1 MKKTFILIAM
11 LLTAVFAF
19 SEEYKVVSVSGQAYF
34 KEKDEWKKLEPEMVL
49 EEDTVIKTSLNT
61 ELVLS
66 YSNQTV
72 KIPSAKN
79 DTVSALVEDVISSK
93 STKIKKTGEIKKSK
107 VDISETKKKKRISTA
122 AERADPQNEDLELE
136 DDEEYVE
143 ITEQDLKDLKTLEE
157 MDNADSN

>member
-1 MKKTFILIAM
+1 MKKIFTLFVL

-61 ELVLS
+61 EIVLS
-66 YSNQTV
+66 YNNQTV

-79 DTVSALVEDVISSK
+79 DITKNLVQDALSSK

-107 VDISETKKKKRISTA
+107 VDVSETKKKKRVSTA